1 MLAERGWYW
10 RNELSTPLNLGVAG
24 NAEAFAG
31 LDAGHVSGPS
41 AQYLVGQSLAG
52 AAMGLRG
59 TWRNLSYEVF
69 LATPV
74 KKPEHFRTSRTNL
87 ALSLAYSF

>member
-1 MLAERGWYW
+1 
-10 RNELSTPLNLGVAG
+10 
-24 NAEAFAG
+24 
-31 LDAGHVSGPS
+31 
-41 AQYLVGQSLAG
+41 
-52 AAMGLRG
+52 MGLRG

-74 KKPEHFRTSRTNL
+74 KKPEHFRTSHTNL